1 MGEVQPNGSLKI
13 IDRKK
18 NIFKLSQGEYVA
30 VEHVESV
37 LKKNTLFD
45 QIWVYGNSFENFLVA
60 VVVPNEAQVLAFAEE
75 NKLAGDYAELCAD
88 DKVKKFVQDELTKTG
103 RAGKL
108 KGFEIAKAVHL
119 TAVPFSVEDDLL
131 TPTFKMKRPQFL
143 KFFKAEVDAMYAA
156 AK

>member
-1 MGEVQPNGSLKI
+1 MEIPTPGEVS
-13 IDRKK
+13 
-18 NIFKLSQGEYVA
+18 
-30 VEHVESV
+30 
-37 LKKNTLFD
+37 
-45 QIWVYGNSFENFLVA
+45 
-60 VVVPNEAQVLAFAEE
+60 
-75 NKLAGDYAELCAD
+75 

>member
-1 MGEVQPNGSLKI
+1 M
-13 IDRKK
+13 
-18 NIFKLSQGEYVA
+18 A

-75 NKLAGDYAELCAD
+75 KKLSGSYAELCAD
-88 DKVKKFVQDELTKTG
+88 DKVKKFVLDE
-103 RAGKL
+103 
-108 KGFEIAKAVHL
+108 
-119 TAVPFSVEDDLL
+119 
-131 TPTFKMKRPQFL
+131 TFKMKRPQFL
-143 KFFKAEVDAMYAA
+143 KFFKEQVDAMYAF